1 MDMVSNCLLNT
12 YIYAHRLVLLEAESA
27 LLREASVCKRRQLR
41 QRVTAGRGVENVD
54 GCVPPSK
61 RSMGFGL
68 YKAQGT
74 SQTRREKRHKSQR
87 MGLSSTVR
95 CYLLDMAG

>member
-12 YIYAHRLVLLEAESA
+12 YIYAHKLVLLETESA
-27 LLREASVCKRRQLR
+27 LLREASVCNGRRLR
-41 QRVTAGRGVENVD
+41 QRVMAGRGAENVD

-74 SQTRREKRHKSQR
+74 SQTRREKRHRGQR
-87 MGLSSTVR
+87 MGQSSTVR
-95 CYLLDMAG
+95 CCLLDMTG